1 MTAAPLLFSPHPDDR
16 EAFIR
21 LFTDPELRRYL
32 GGPLS
37 LPQAELRADSII
49 VGEEA
54 GLSVIRPAPDHE
66 AIGLIWLSPY
76 HDSVETELSFVL
88 LPDWQGRGFAFR
100 AASEALMI
108 GFRDLDLPRIVSETQ
123 AANVASIALLKR
135 LGMRLERRLERFG
148 AEQLLFAIS
157 R

>member
-1 MTAAPLLFSPHPDDR
+1 MAAAPFLFSPRPDDR
-16 EAFIR
+16 EALIR
-21 LFTDPELRRYL
+21 LFTDPEVRRYL

-37 LPQAELRADSII
+37 LPQAELRAASII
-49 VGEEA
+49 DGEET
-54 GLSVIRPAPDHE
+54 GLSAVRPAPDHA

-76 HDSVETELSFVL
+76 HHTTETELSFAL

-100 AASEALMI
+100 AASEALEI
-108 GFRDLDLPRIVSETQ
+108 GFRDLGLSRIVSETQ
-123 AANVASIALLKR
+123 AANAPSIALLGR
-135 LGMRLERRLERFG
+135 LGMTLERRLERFG